1 MVLYENEDFLPADKA
16 EKRKYLFLR
25 QKETLDRFLSNGAIT
40 MAQYEYSYNGL
51 VTKMNITQK
60 ELEDWL
66 KKE

>member
-1 MVLYENEDFLPADKA
+1 MVLYENEDFLPADKV